1 MEIPFTWRF
10 SDRCTGTGP
19 VNPVSALRGAHP
31 NRSRNYQAEKT
42 AVLCARKSNL
52 IPPDHR

>member
-1 MEIPFTWRF
+1 MEIPFAWRF

-19 VNPVSALRGAHP
+19 VNPVSAMRGAHP
-31 NRSRNYQAEKT
+31 DRSRNYRAEKT